1 MVLPVV
7 QLVILDARQPVVV
20 LVLVIVVIIVLVAT
34 QVVEEL
40 VV

>member
-7 QLVILDARQPVVV
+7 QLVILDAQL
-20 LVLVIVVIIVLVAT
+20 LVEDHAQETVVIIVQDAT